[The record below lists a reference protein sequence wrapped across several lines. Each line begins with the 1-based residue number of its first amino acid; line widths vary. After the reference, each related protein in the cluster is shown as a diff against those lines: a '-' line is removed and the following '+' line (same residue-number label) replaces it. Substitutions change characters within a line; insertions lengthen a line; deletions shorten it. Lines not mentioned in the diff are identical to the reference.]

1 MLAPLW
7 RVQVMYLTIP
17 QLTIAVASLASQT
30 AVMVVMYKRELR
42 SSFPMFFAFMGL
54 NNIATVLAIG
64 TYLFAF
70 RQYFYVYWTLSTLVM
85 IVGFVVLYEVFV
97 DLLKPFSA
105 VIDLGKMLF
114 IWAAVFLL
122 LAGFLT
128 AAATAGPNPKKIVV
142 VVDLC
147 DRCVHLMQC
156 GLLLLLVFFEK
167 RLNFSWRSPGM
178 VIGLGLGVAAAADLA
193 VSYGQSRFPAQYS
206 QLDLLNGFAF
216 VAVVTMWV
224 FALRASSSA
233 ISMADAPKR
242 LILQRW
248 NEALVSYGYGESGGS
263 STVESFLPGIEKT
276 VDRVMARKAVS

>member
-1 MLAPLW
+1 MN
-7 RVQVMYLTIP
+7 LTTP
-17 QLTIAVASLASQT
+17 QLVVAIASMASQT
-30 AVMVVMYKRELR
+30 AVIAVMAKRGLR

-54 NNIATVLAIG
+54 NNVATVVVIG

-70 RQYFYVYWTLSTLVM
+70 PQYFYVYWTLSTLVM

-105 VIDLGKMLF
+105 VIDFGKMLF
-114 IWAAVFLL
+114 VWAAIFLL

-128 AAATAGPNPKKIVV
+128 AMVTSGPSPRKIVV

-147 DRCVHLMQC
+147 DRVVHLMQC
-156 GLLLLLVFFEK
+156 GLLMLLLFFEK

-178 VIGLGLGVAAAADLA
+178 TIGLGLGLIAATDLV
-193 VSYGQSRFPAQYS
+193 VSYGQSQIPARSS
-206 QLDLLNGFAF
+206 QLDILNGFVF
-216 VAVVTMWV
+216 VAVSTFWAI
-224 FALRASSSA
+224 ALRASSSA
-233 ISMADAPKR
+233 KNIADTPKR

-248 NEALVSYGYGESGGS
+248 DEALIGYGYGERAAT

>member
-1 MLAPLW
+1 MN
-7 RVQVMYLTIP
+7 LTIP

-30 AVMVVMYKRELR
+30 AVMVVMTKRGLR
-42 SSFPMFFAFMGL
+42 SKFPMFFTYMAL
-54 NNIATVLAIG
+54 NYVAVAVVIA

-70 RQYFYVYWTLSTLVM
+70 SQYFYVYWTLSTLVM
-85 IVGFVVLYEVFV
+85 VVGFVVQYEVFV

-105 VIDLGKMLF
+105 VIDLGRTLF

-128 AAATAGPNPKKIVV
+128 AMVTSGPSPKKIVV

-156 GLLLLLVFFEK
+156 GLLMLLVSFGK

-178 VIGLGLGVAAAADLA
+178 AVALGLGVLAAVDLV
-193 VSYGQSRFPAQYS
+193 VSYGQGRFPERTL
-206 QLDLLNGFAF
+206 QLEMAYGLAY
-216 VAVVTMWV
+216 VAIVASWAI
-224 FALRASSSA
+224 ALRSSKLAAQS
-233 ISMADAPKR
+233 ISNTPSR

-248 NEALVSYGYGESGGS
+248 DEALIGYGYGETATTS
-263 STVESFLPGIEKT
+263 SVESFLPGIEKT